1 MDLFEIK
8 IYINT
13 EMYTELIITSSD
25 LNKLYSSPI
34 YLLGRMQGVR
44 EFGLFNS
51 IN

>member
-25 LNKLYSSPI
+25 QTSSAAGQYI
-34 YLLGRMQGVR
+34 CWEECGER
-44 EFGLFNS
+44 ES
-51 IN
+51 CVS